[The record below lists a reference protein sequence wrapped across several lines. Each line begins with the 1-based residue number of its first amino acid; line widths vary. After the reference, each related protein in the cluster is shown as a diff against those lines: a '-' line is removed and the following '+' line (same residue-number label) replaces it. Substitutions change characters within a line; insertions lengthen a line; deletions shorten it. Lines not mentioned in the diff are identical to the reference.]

1 MDILNHWEPIRC
13 YACNQPLPYYPASCN
28 SLYDLYLEQFQ
39 PSADA
44 YQSPPQYEIS
54 PYPLAPLLPDA
65 TPESHQVLDTTVWY
79 HSSRLLPPAYSDSGT
94 EGAAGIEDAMEGAV
108 MVEEFEGV
116 EGVQGIEELSDEE
129 REAVLNL
136 PGDERFVVLLRL
148 EKKPVPWKEISVR
161 YERRYPKPVAHT
173 ALAMRIQRRKQMNPV
188 LDRLLREREKKRR
201 K

>member
-44 YQSPPQYEIS
+44 YQSSPQYEIS

-65 TPESHQVLDTTVWY
+65 TPESHRLLDSTVWY
-79 HSSRLLPPAYSDSGT
+79 HGRLLPPAYSDSEM
-94 EGAAGIEDAMEGAV
+94 EGAGGIEDVIEGAERV
-108 MVEEFEGV
+108 EGV
-116 EGVQGIEELSDEE
+116 EGFEGVQGVEGLSEEE

-161 YERRYPKPVAHT
+161 YEKRYPKPVAHT

-188 LDRLLREREKKRR
+188 LDRLLRDREKKKR